1 MSAGSNAPVAGPRP
15 PGPKIPD
22 KLYFK
27 IGEVSRITGVEP
39 YVLRYWESEFDSIQ
53 PSKLRNQ
60 RRYRRRDIERI
71 LEIRHL
77 LYDQRFTIAGAK
89 KRLREMSREVRPQ
102 STSQVER
109 SASPLVAEARDA
121 DVRQLLADI
130 RLGLES
136 IRKML
141 E

>member
-1 MSAGSNAPVAGPRP
+1 MTSASNASTVRP
-15 PGPKIPD
+15 GSPASKIPD

-39 YVLRYWESEFDSIQ
+39 YVLRYWESEFESIQ
-53 PSKLRNQ
+53 PNKLRNQ
-60 RRYRRRDIERI
+60 RRYRRKDIERI

-89 KRLREMSREVRPQ
+89 KRLREMNREVRPQ
-102 STSQVER
+102 SPAHVER
-109 SASPLVAEARDA
+109 LTPAMDPESGNDG
-121 DVRQLLADI
+121 VRQVLAEI
-130 RLGLES
+130 RTGLES

>member
-1 MSAGSNAPVAGPRP
+1 MNSGSNAPSSRP
-15 PGPKIPD
+15 ESPGTRIPD

-39 YVLRYWESEFDSIQ
+39 YVLRYWESEFESIQ

-60 RRYRRRDIERI
+60 RRYRRKDIERI

-89 KRLREMSREVRPQ
+89 KRLREMNREPRLQSPAGLEHPAGQLESDGRETAVR
-102 STSQVER
+102 R
-109 SASPLVAEARDA
+109 S
-121 DVRQLLADI
+121 LLEI
-130 RLGLES
+130 RVGLES

>member
-1 MSAGSNAPVAGPRP
+1 MTSRTSPSGEGAIAPPRE
-15 PGPKIPD
+15 IPD

-39 YVLRYWESEFDSIQ
+39 YVLRYWESEFDAIQ
-53 PSKLRNQ
+53 PVKLRNQ

-89 KRLREMSREVRPQ
+89 KRLRELTREARPQ
-102 STSQVER
+102 PAPPTQAQLDLDGDSAEPDLRALLER
-109 SASPLVAEARDA
+109 
-121 DVRQLLADI
+121 VRA
-130 RLGLES
+130 GLES
-136 IRKML
+136 IRKVL

>member
-1 MSAGSNAPVAGPRP
+1 MRSGSNAPIVRTDNAGA
-15 PGPKIPD
+15 KIPD

-39 YVLRYWESEFDSIQ
+39 YVLRYWESEFESIQ

-60 RRYRRRDIERI
+60 RRYRRKDIERI

-89 KRLREMSREVRPQ
+89 KRLREINRESRPVA
-102 STSQVER
+102 THHAER
-109 SASPLVAEARDA
+109 TPGPADTESRVP
-121 DVRQLLADI
+121 DVRELLSEI
-130 RLGLES
+130 RVGLES
-136 IRKML
+136 VRKML

>member
-1 MSAGSNAPVAGPRP
+1 MTSRASPQGVGPIAAPTE
-15 PGPKIPD
+15 IPD

-39 YVLRYWESEFDSIQ
+39 YVLRYWESEFDAIQ
-53 PSKLRNQ
+53 PVKLRNQ

-89 KRLREMSREVRPQ
+89 KRLRELMR
-102 STSQVER
+102 
-109 SASPLVAEARDA
+109 EARPAASAPVQAQLDLEQEPSDP
-121 DVRQLLADI
+121 DVRELLSRVRA
-130 RLGLES
+130 GLES

>member
-1 MSAGSNAPVAGPRP
+1 VSNSTSAASASGARP
-15 PGPKIPD
+15 AIPD

-39 YVLRYWESEFDSIQ
+39 YVLRYWESEFDFIQ
-53 PSKLRNQ
+53 PVKLRNQ

-71 LEIRHL
+71 LEIRRL
-77 LYDQRFTIAGAK
+77 LYDERFTIAGAK
-89 KRLREMSREVRPQ
+89 KRLREIARETKPQ
-102 STSQVER
+102 LDLE
-109 SASPLVAEARDA
+109 
-121 DVRQLLADI
+121 LADPGS
-130 RLGLES
+130 RALVSSLRAELES

>member
-1 MSAGSNAPVAGPRP
+1 MSTGSNAPISRPGPA
-15 PGPKIPD
+15 GPKIPD

-39 YVLRYWESEFDSIQ
+39 YVLRYWESEFESIQ

-60 RRYRRRDIERI
+60 RRYRRKDIERI
-71 LEIRHL
+71 LEIRQL

-89 KRLREMSREVRPQ
+89 KRLREMNREPRPQ
-102 STSQVER
+102 LVAHVER
-109 SASPLVAEARDA
+109 QASMQTADGREAEA
-121 DVRQLLADI
+121 RQLLAEI
-130 RLGLES
+130 RVGLES

>member
-1 MSAGSNAPVAGPRP
+1 MKHEPANSGSRGRTGTPR
-15 PGPKIPD
+15 IPD

-53 PSKLRNQ
+53 PVKLRNQ

-71 LEIRHL
+71 LEIRRL
-77 LYDQRFTIAGAK
+77 LYDERFTIAGAK
-89 KRLREMSREVRPQ
+89 KRLKEMAREARPQ
-102 STSQVER
+102 LDLELSDP
-109 SASPLVAEARDA
+109 A
-121 DVRQLLADI
+121 VRKLAI
-130 RLGLES
+130 RLREELET